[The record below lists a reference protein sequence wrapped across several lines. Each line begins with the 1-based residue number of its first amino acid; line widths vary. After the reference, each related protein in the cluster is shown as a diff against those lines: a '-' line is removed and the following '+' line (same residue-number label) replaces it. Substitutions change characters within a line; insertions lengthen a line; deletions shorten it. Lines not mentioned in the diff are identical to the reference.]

1 MHYHINEILNELDA
15 EEPTDRD
22 CIYIDAKDEEEFNN
36 ALNKMY
42 NFSTGK
48 LQFTGVMDTPTEI
61 VVEKDVREKYRKFN
75 EDQFLMKEQPQED
88 SK

>member
-1 MHYHINEILNELDA
+1 
-15 EEPTDRD
+15 
-22 CIYIDAKDEEEFNN
+22 
-36 ALNKMY
+36 MY